1 MHAEKELIVLNIGA
15 CKFHRMKV
23 YHQKLYN
30 IKSSL
35 LMREKIMNAEERAKA
50 IRKFF
55 WGKNAE
61 KNLDAMAIFIEA
73 MGGGKFE
80 RRTEKTN

>member
-1 MHAEKELIVLNIGA
+1 V
-15 CKFHRMKV
+15 
-23 YHQKLYN
+23 
-30 IKSSL
+30 
-35 LMREKIMNAEERAKA
+35 NAEERAKA

-61 KNLDAMAIFIEA
+61 KNLDAIAIFIEA

-80 RRTEKTN
+80 RKQEKTN

>member
-1 MHAEKELIVLNIGA
+1 MWKKH
-15 CKFHRMKV
+15 
-23 YHQKLYN
+23 
-30 IKSSL
+30 
-35 LMREKIMNAEERAKA
+35 MNAEERANA

-73 MGGGKFE
+73 IGGGKFE
-80 RRTEKTN
+80 RKEEKTN

>member
-1 MHAEKELIVLNIGA
+1 MQHNKLFFCPQIVCFFNKNAKYRILSITPMW
-15 CKFHRMKV
+15 KKH
-23 YHQKLYN
+23 
-30 IKSSL
+30 
-35 LMREKIMNAEERAKA
+35 MNAEERAKA

-61 KNLDAMAIFIEA
+61 GNLNAMAIFLEA

-80 RRTEKTN
+80 RKEEKTD

>member
-1 MHAEKELIVLNIGA
+1 L
-15 CKFHRMKV
+15 
-23 YHQKLYN
+23 
-30 IKSSL
+30 
-35 LMREKIMNAEERAKA
+35 NAEERAKA

-61 KNLDAMAIFIEA
+61 KNLNAMAIFLEA

-80 RRTEKTN
+80 RKQEKTD